1 MYRYILRESCSQF
14 DSLPQ
19 TSLTISQFLRREL
32 RRQRYDEVRTPLL
45 FDRRLW
51 EISGHWDHYKENMY
65 SVVGGTGDGDG
76 GECEESGGGFSL
88 KPMSC
93 PAHCL
98 VFDAVPRTA
107 RELPLRLADF
117 SALHRNEA
125 TGALHGLTRVRR
137 FAQDDGHIFC
147 ADDEDQLRS
156 EVAGC
161 LELIERTYGVLG
173 FEYVLARCCP
183 RALAGLHPGRPPL
196 SCCFRFDL
204 YRFCTLSFA
213 DAHVLS
219 LSSAPSRGRPSSR
232 APPPPSSLSQLLH
245 ALLHQAGLVARR
257 RCGMGPSGRRV
268 ERRPG

>member
-1 MYRYILRESCSQF
+1 MA
-14 DSLPQ
+14 
-19 TSLTISQFLRREL
+19 RR
-32 RRQRYDEVRTPLL
+32 
-45 FDRRLW
+45 F
-51 EISGHWDHYKENMY
+51 SSAGK
-65 SVVGGTGDGDG
+65 GGSDWFKT
-76 GECEESGGGFSL
+76 FSL
-88 KPMSC
+88 NVIRTSPVGLAVLFGWGFASKNYREWTKPARGAKR
-93 PAHCL
+93 PR
-98 VFDAVPRTA
+98 VFMDVSIGGVERGRVVFELYSDAVPRTA

-173 FEYVLARCCP
+173 FECVVARCCP
-183 RALAGLHPGRPPL
+183 RALAGLHPGRAPL

-213 DAHVLS
+213 DAHALS

>member
-1 MYRYILRESCSQF
+1 MKEARLRDHRVIGKAQQLFAFTEYSPGSALM
-14 DSLPQ
+14 LPHG
-19 TSLTISQFLRREL
+19 TRIYNTLVSFLRREL

-65 SVVGGTGDGDG
+65 SVVGGTGGSEGESGDG
-76 GECEESGGGFSL
+76 GGDGGFSL

-98 VFDAVPRTA
+98 VFDAAPRTA

-147 ADDEDQLRS
+147 ADDEDQVS
-156 EVAGC
+156 AG
-161 LELIERTYGVLG
+161 RW
-173 FEYVLARCCP
+173 P
-183 RALAGLHPGRPPL
+183 LHFMRI
-196 SCCFRFDL
+196 
-204 YRFCTLSFA
+204 
-213 DAHVLS
+213 
-219 LSSAPSRGRPSSR
+219 
-232 APPPPSSLSQLLH
+232 LLTI
-245 ALLHQAGLVARR
+245 
-257 RCGMGPSGRRV
+257 
-268 ERRPG
+268 